1 MADHYP
7 YQQPFENFLI
17 QQGLAPLTVATYA
30 TSLTSFFDFLR
41 ANRPAF
47 AHDPQVDAVT
57 ETDVRTFF
65 NYLKD
70 DRAATLATTNKVLS
84 HLNRYFRYLFTH
96 QLIHGYP
103 TLTLHGAL
111 PRPAVKVSPKWVNQL
126 DQLLESDQLHFY
138 TRLTLFLSAKGYT
151 VGEFLAPDFGQQL
164 QRLTPQTKAEADFLA
179 AFATFHQPLEELQG
193 CADPFLKTRLNH
205 DQPRL
210 TNAGLHKYL
219 KADESLTNFSL
230 APRNLHQGYVLNQL
244 RLHRDWSDQQLME
257 VLRIDPAS
265 LLYYRRLLFNQDRAE
280 QSAEKE

>member
-1 MADHYP
+1 M
-7 YQQPFENFLI
+7 
-17 QQGLAPLTVATYA
+17 
-30 TSLTSFFDFLR
+30 
-41 ANRPAF
+41 
-47 AHDPQVDAVT
+47 
-57 ETDVRTFF
+57 
-65 NYLKD
+65 
-70 DRAATLATTNKVLS
+70 
-84 HLNRYFRYLFTH
+84 
-96 QLIHGYP
+96 
-103 TLTLHGAL
+103 HGAL

-126 DQLLESDQLHFY
+126 DQLLESDQLHLY

-164 QRLTPQTKAEADFLA
+164 RRLSPTTKAEKNFLV
-179 AFATFHQPLEELQG
+179 AFNVFHQPLADLQG
-193 CADPFLKTRLNH
+193 CTDPFLKTRLNH
-205 DQPRL
+205 NQPRL

-280 QSAEKE
+280 QSAEKD

>member
-1 MADHYP
+1 M
-7 YQQPFENFLI
+7 
-17 QQGLAPLTVATYA
+17 
-30 TSLTSFFDFLR
+30 
-41 ANRPAF
+41 
-47 AHDPQVDAVT
+47 
-57 ETDVRTFF
+57 
-65 NYLKD
+65 
-70 DRAATLATTNKVLS
+70 
-84 HLNRYFRYLFTH
+84 
-96 QLIHGYP
+96 
-103 TLTLHGAL
+103 
-111 PRPAVKVSPKWVNQL
+111 
-126 DQLLESDQLHFY
+126 ESDQLHFY

-280 QSAEKE
+280 KTAEKD